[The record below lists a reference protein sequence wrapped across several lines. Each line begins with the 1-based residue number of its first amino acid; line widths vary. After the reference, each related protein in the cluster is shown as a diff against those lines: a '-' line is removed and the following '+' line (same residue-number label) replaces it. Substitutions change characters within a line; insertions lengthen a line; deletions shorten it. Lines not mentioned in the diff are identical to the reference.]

1 MSHHIAIVQGH
12 PDPAGGQLCHALA
25 DAYAEGAHEGG
36 HQVSR
41 IEVAA
46 LDFPFMRSIA
56 EPELP
61 EALVGPKAALLAA
74 DHIVVIF
81 PYWLKY
87 IPTSLKAFFHQI
99 MGFRAAL
106 LPVKRLPQE
115 SFKGRSARIIVT
127 MKSPVLFNRIYLFG
141 GADDIQHLKRDL
153 SGVGI
158 APVHESLF
166 GMAEA
171 AGTQKISKWLEQ
183 MRELG
188 AKAL

>member
-1 MSHHIAIVQGH
+1 MPRHIAIIQGH
-12 PDPAGGQLCHALA
+12 PDPAGGHLCHALA
-25 DAYAEGAHEGG
+25 DAYAEGAQAGG

-46 LDFPFMRSIA
+46 LDFPFQRSIA

-61 EALVGPKAALLAA
+61 EALVGPKAAVVAA

-87 IPTSLKAFFHQI
+87 IPTPLKAFFHQI
-99 MGFRAAL
+99 MGFRAAF

-127 MKSPVLFNRIYLFG
+127 MNLPVLFNRIYLFG
-141 GADDIQHLKRDL
+141 GADDIQRLKRDL

-158 APVHESLF
+158 APIHVSLF
-166 GMAEA
+166 GMINA
-171 AGTQKISKWLEQ
+171 ANTRKWLAQ
-183 MRELG
+183 MHELG
-188 AKAL
+188 AGVL